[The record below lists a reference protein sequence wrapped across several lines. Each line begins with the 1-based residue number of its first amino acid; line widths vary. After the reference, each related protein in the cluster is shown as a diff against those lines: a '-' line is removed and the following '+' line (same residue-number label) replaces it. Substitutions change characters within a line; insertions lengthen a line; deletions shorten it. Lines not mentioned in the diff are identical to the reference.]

1 MADRNKAIA
10 ARIQE
15 HIFKNTGI
23 DTLLEEQAVADCFAK
38 TIRPR
43 MEQTVNAWEFRKA
56 DDLCHLESDAAAV
69 QTAKALG
76 LLPIPEKVLK
86 SIYAAVVEL

>member
-1 MADRNKAIA
+1 
-10 ARIQE
+10 
-15 HIFKNTGI
+15 
-23 DTLLEEQAVADCFAK
+23 
-38 TIRPR
+38 

-76 LLPIPEKVLK
+76 LLPIPENVLK